1 MICYLLS
8 TAVQLSDVKPNV
20 NNDNRSGQSKEP
32 IRIRKDVAGV
42 LRGKLCETRQLFWV
56 LLLIGLRKY

>member
-1 MICYLLS
+1 MVSYLLS

-20 NNDNRSGQSKEP
+20 TNDNRRGQSKEP

-42 LRGKLCETRQLFWV
+42 FRGKLCENKTA
-56 LLLIGLRKY
+56 LLRFTLDWS